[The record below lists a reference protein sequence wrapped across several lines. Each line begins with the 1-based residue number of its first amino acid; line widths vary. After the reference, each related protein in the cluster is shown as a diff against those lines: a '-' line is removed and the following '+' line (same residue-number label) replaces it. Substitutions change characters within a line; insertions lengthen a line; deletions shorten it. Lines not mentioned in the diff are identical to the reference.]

1 MLSDHSSAA
10 FHSNAE
16 DEDISDFDDES
27 STLGKPNIEEEQ
39 KEIASD
45 MKEEEDEKGIRFQV
59 NRRRHIKRSK
69 AMLNKTYLDAQPYN
83 IKDSEIEDVV
93 DWKWPSRQR
102 LGTGIVASSLCA

>member
-45 MKEEEDEKGIRFQV
+45 MKEEEDEVGKIIRKRGVKGREV
-59 NRRRHIKRSK
+59 E
-69 AMLNKTYLDAQPYN
+69 L
-83 IKDSEIEDVV
+83 
-93 DWKWPSRQR
+93 RQR
-102 LGTGIVASSLCA
+102 RV